1 MSRRERLFLPAISL
15 VRFSSHL
22 PGILTGLLLIE
33 MAASF
38 GTNVGVMGQ
47 IRTVSSGVSVVACL
61 LVGVMCVWFGHK
73 LLFVVGLGLL
83 SASAYLCYIA
93 SSFEF
98 MLVAFSLS
106 GVGMAFVGPI
116 GMVLIAKRVP
126 QDRRVSAVGW
136 TMAAAALAYLVGAPA
151 FAFIAGIGGWRLAFL
166 GFVLPFSLLS
176 LVSSYVVLPSEAKG
190 EGNPSSGGVVD
201 ALKAVGTNLSASAC
215 MVTTALVIATWS
227 VHLIYS
233 PSFLRQSF
241 GLSRG
246 FVSLSTIV
254 GASSYIVGSV
264 LSGRVVN
271 RYGRRGVAL
280 LVSVPAG
287 LMLLLYYNM
296 PNLWVTLGLS
306 YGACVLFGMLHSAN
320 TNLSLEQIPAFRGTM
335 MSINQAAG
343 NLGSTLVVMLGGW
356 ALLEYGYR
364 YLGALIAVLNLLA
377 FVVYRL
383 MVKDPLSDLGTG
395 D

>member
-1 MSRRERLFLPAISL
+1 
-15 VRFSSHL
+15 
-22 PGILTGLLLIE
+22 
-33 MAASF
+33 
-38 GTNVGVMGQ
+38 
-47 IRTVSSGVSVVACL
+47 
-61 LVGVMCVWFGHK
+61 
-73 LLFVVGLGLL
+73 
-83 SASAYLCYIA
+83 
-93 SSFEF
+93 
-98 MLVAFSLS
+98 
-106 GVGMAFVGPI
+106 
-116 GMVLIAKRVP
+116 
-126 QDRRVSAVGW
+126 
-136 TMAAAALAYLVGAPA
+136 
-151 FAFIAGIGGWRLAFL
+151 
-166 GFVLPFSLLS
+166 
-176 LVSSYVVLPSEAKG
+176 
-190 EGNPSSGGVVD
+190 
-201 ALKAVGTNLSASAC
+201 
-215 MVTTALVIATWS
+215 
-227 VHLIYS
+227 
-233 PSFLRQSF
+233 
-241 GLSRG
+241 LSRG

-271 RYGRRGVAL
+271 HYGRRRVAL

-343 NLGSTLVVMLGGW
+343 NLGSTLVVMLGGF

-377 FVVYRL
+377 FMVYWL
-383 MVKDPLSDLGTG
+383 MVKDPLSDLRTG

>member
-1 MSRRERLFLPAISL
+1 LFLPAISL

-22 PGILTGLLLIE
+22 PNILTGLLLLEI
-33 MAASF
+33 AASF
-38 GTNVGVMGQ
+38 GTSVGVMGQ

-61 LVGVMCVWFGHK
+61 LMGAMSVWFGHK
-73 LLFVVGLGLL
+73 LLFIVGLGLL
-83 SASAYLCYIA
+83 SASAFLCNIA

-116 GMVLIAKRVP
+116 GIALIAKHVP
-126 QDRRVSAVGW
+126 QDHRASAVGW
-136 TMAAAALAYLVGAPA
+136 TMAAAASAYLIRAPT
-151 FAFIAGIGGWRLAFL
+151 FAYIAGIGGWRLAFL

-176 LVSSYVVLPSEAKG
+176 LVASYLILPSEAKG
-190 EGNPSSGGVVD
+190 VGNPSSGSSVVD
-201 ALKAVGTNLSASAC
+201 ALKVVGMNLSASAC
-215 MVTTALVIATWS
+215 MITTAIIIATWS

-233 PSFLRQSF
+233 PSYLRQSF

-254 GASSYIVGSV
+254 GASSYILGSL
-264 LSGRVVN
+264 LSGRALN
-271 RYGRRGVAL
+271 RYGRRRVAL

-287 LMLLLYYNM
+287 LTLLLYYNTS
-296 PNLWVTLGLS
+296 NLWVTLGLS
-306 YGACVLFGMLHSAN
+306 YSACVLFGMLHSAN

-356 ALLEYGYR
+356 ALLKYGFR
-364 YLGALIAVLNLLA
+364 YLGALIAVLNLFA
-377 FVVYRL
+377 FVVYWL
-383 MVKDPLSDLGTG
+383 MVRNPISHPGI
-395 D
+395 